1 MAARKLQTEI
11 DRTLKKVAEGVEL
24 FESIYEKMQSS
35 TNQTQKEKL
44 ETDLKTQ
51 IKKLQRL
58 RDQIKAWVASND
70 IKDKS
75 ILLDNR
81 RLIET
86 QMEKFKACEKEMKTK
101 AFSKEGLTQ
110 SAKLDPKAQE
120 KLEVTSWL
128 QQTVEDLTLQV
139 EQAEAEIEALQGGGR
154 RRGKGQSSSSGRL
167 EDLEH
172 LNERR
177 KWHINRLEL
186 ILRLLDNGSLS
197 SDQVIAIKEDVT
209 YFVENNTDESFEDD
223 EGIYDELNLGEQ
235 EEKFGLANDDDDASD
250 GSESLGDDHPPRT
263 PKKHDREDDALSNSK
278 RDESPVHKKASLQT
292 RKPSSAAEKASKPP
306 PNPNFAQ
313 QPMSSILKAGLPPR
327 PPATLPPI
335 RYAAAAAAAV
345 SSGSSASTA
354 PPVLSSPQ
362 GSSSAVLTST
372 SSSTPIAPSMAQSTS
387 QSVLQ
392 DTQLT
397 SSPSLT
403 HPSVTSPMLSSP
415 SVSHQPDS
423 SFYSGQDSPAISEA
437 VPSSVSGPAAS
448 SSPHRLYHKEPAIS
462 PVLPLA
468 VTVVAPDAQQA
479 SPPDVPPQPTQQ
491 PQPPANGTSPAIHPS
506 TVQQPQPT
514 GPSSLP
520 QVQHLP
526 TSSSS
531 SSSSNAAV
539 PSQTPGVIQSPQYP
553 PGVKVPH
560 SASMEQQGGSAATQQ
575 QQGPVQGQ
583 GQTQGQQTPTSG
595 VPQPPAAVSPQQAPA
610 RPSTS
615 TSASAFPGSLSDLV
629 ASFETVKQK
638 APHRMNNLGEVH
650 KLLEGGYSS
659 APQPIDT
666 ERAKY
671 YVPRYPYSTPS
682 FYPQTPHPLLSS
694 PALFQ
699 QIDVETLFYV
709 FYYLPGTYQQYLAA
723 RELKR
728 QSWRFHIKYLTWFQR
743 HSEPQAIT
751 EEYEQGVYV
760 YFDWEGSWCQRK
772 KSDFRFEYRYLSED

>member
-11 DRTLKKVAEGVEL
+11 DRTLKKVSEGVEL
-24 FESIYEKMQSS
+24 FESIYDKMQAS

-58 RDQIKAWVASND
+58 RDQIKTWVASND

-75 ILLDNR
+75 LLLDNR

-120 KLEVTSWL
+120 KLEVTAWL
-128 QQTVEDLTLQV
+128 QQSVEDLTLQV
-139 EQAEAEIEALQGGGR
+139 EQSEAEIEALQGGGKK
-154 RRGKGQSSSSGRL
+154 RGKGQTSTAGRL
-167 EDLEH
+167 DELEH

-177 KWHINRLEL
+177 KWHISRLEL
-186 ILRLLDNGSLS
+186 ILRLLDNGSLTT
-197 SDQVIAIKEDVT
+197 DRVLALKEDVT
-209 YFVENNTDESFEDD
+209 YFVESNSEEDFDEDLGLYDD
-223 EGIYDELNLGEQ
+223 LRLEEE
-235 EEKFGLANDDDDASD
+235 EEKFGIANDDNDVSDDSD
-250 GSESLGDDHPPRT
+250 AQSDEPPQRSS
-263 PKKHDREDDALSNSK
+263 KKHDKDEESVASGSK
-278 RDESPVHKKASLQT
+278 RDDSPVQKKPAVALQL
-292 RKPSSAAEKASKPP
+292 RKPSLVTESKPP
-306 PNPNFAQ
+306 PNLNFAQ
-313 QPMSSILKAGLPPR
+313 QPMSSILKAGLPSAPR

-345 SSGSSASTA
+345 SSSSPSTMGPPTPTTQAQSNVLTTIPATA
-354 PPVLSSPQ
+354 PSIATSLSQ
-362 GSSSAVLTST
+362 NMLD
-372 SSSTPIAPSMAQSTS
+372 S
-387 QSVLQ
+387 QL
-392 DTQLT
+392 L

-403 HPSVTSPMLSSP
+403 HPSVTSPMLSSA
-415 SVSHQPDS
+415 SVSHQPDG

-448 SSPHRLYHKEPAIS
+448 SSPQRTTQHKEPVTS
-462 PVLPLA
+462 PVLPRPQA
-468 VTVVAPDAQQA
+468 NGASQVAQFTV
-479 SPPDVPPQPTQQ
+479 
-491 PQPPANGTSPAIHPS
+491 PQPP
-506 TVQQPQPT
+506 PT
-514 GPSSLP
+514 GPSPLP
-520 QVQHLP
+520 RQVQQPSTPGLSALSG
-526 TSSSS
+526 TSSQ
-531 SSSSNAAV
+531 
-539 PSQTPGVIQSPQYP
+539 PPQYP
-553 PGVKVPH
+553 PGVKVLP
-560 SASMEQQGGSAATQQ
+560 SAEQQ
-575 QQGPVQGQ
+575 
-583 GQTQGQQTPTSG
+583 
-595 VPQPPAAVSPQQAPA
+595 PQEQANAGMLRPPSVNHAQQAPS
-610 RPSTS
+610 RPAIT
-615 TSASAFPGSLSDLV
+615 TFPGSLSDLV

-650 KLLEGGYSS
+650 KLLEGGYSH
-659 APQPIDT
+659 APQPVDT
-666 ERAKY
+666 EKPKY
-671 YVPRYPYSTPS
+671 YVPRHPFNTPS
-682 FYPQTPHPLLSS
+682 FYSQTPHPVLSS
-694 PALFQ
+694 PALFS

-723 RELKR
+723 KELKR